1 MIKTQYIN
9 LNMIPSGVMPIL
21 YCSQY
26 DIGRPLGMVVYNGG
40 EAVDLDAYTCTIEAT
55 RTDGTAIIAAV
66 TTDDNVAVFGTTATM
81 TNQADNYPVKLV
93 LFDSDSRRVA
103 SLAFIMCVTPKTMD
117 ENAESIEED
126 KSLYQQYTETVQS
139 MIAEIKEDIVDLKK
153 RKVQRYDTVDQMQA
167 DTALADGM
175 YARTGGFY
183 TVNDGGG
190 ALYRI
195 EASAP
200 DTFSVTLNNGLYAE
214 LIFEEPLNALQIG
227 VSENI
232 DNSALLNDALS
243 KVDVYLPAGQYPCN
257 GVTVV
262 HNLHGEGSR
271 VNDRAMGTW
280 LVSNGTGAVL
290 TLGKNAQISGISV
303 WCNASETGIAL
314 DTTVYGY
321 GQITNVTVANV
332 SGRGVDL
339 TTGTASVTSRRVYV
353 DGLRVFGTAEYPASI
368 GVVIGGNV
376 GDIKIDNLEVMG
388 CRMGVSF
395 NNRIVSGINWH
406 IWCGCLA
413 GRDNG
418 SWWSRTVGIY
428 FMTGARLNVENL
440 YLDTCHLG
448 IYFNGFGNVVN
459 VKNLTFVEDASAGKV
474 ATRDGWVI
482 NSDSHFLTNMLTIDG
497 GYITVRGDDTTPYNM
512 MGVVQNSRLNTN
524 IVNTVYALDFLPVAT
539 NTTLLRRSAHHLPQ
553 YSVRTATES
562 ANTYVEVA
570 RVLAG
575 ASTTY
580 TSDMIIEAPSP
591 YQCKLKISKTSAGY
605 VVSADETTQSVYKT
619 YYKANT
625 AEGYVG
631 IYVLVPDSGT
641 VFTANVFYNAIN
653 NNALAVDYG
662 LTRLRSG
669 AESVDY
675 PRDVTIDGTG
685 MIAVAA

>member
-1 MIKTQYIN
+1 MITTQYIN
-9 LNMIPSGVMPIL
+9 LNMVPSGVLPVL

-40 EAVDLDAYTCTIEAT
+40 EAVDLNTYTCTIEAT
-55 RTDGTAIIAAV
+55 RTDGTAITAAV
-66 TTDDNVAVFGTTATM
+66 TTDGNIGAFVTTATM
-81 TNQADNYPVKLV
+81 TNQKDRYPAKLV
-93 LFDSDSRRVA
+93 LFDSQSRRVA
-103 SLAFIMCVTPKTMD
+103 SLAFVMCITQATMD
-117 ENAESIEED
+117 ENAVGIEED
-126 KSLYQQYTETVQS
+126 RSLYQQYTEAVQTL
-139 MIAEIKEDIVDLKK
+139 IAEIREDVVDLKK
-153 RKVQRYDTVDQMQA
+153 RKIQRYDTVEQMQA

-183 TVNDGGG
+183 ALGDGGG
-190 ALYRI
+190 AIYRI
-195 EASAP
+195 KTSAP
-200 DTFSVTLNNGLYAE
+200 DTFSVTLNNGSYAE

-232 DNSALLNDALS
+232 DSSALLNDALS

-290 TLGKNAQISGISV
+290 TLGKNAQISGINV

-395 NNRIVSGINWH
+395 NNRIVNGINWH

-482 NSDSHFLTNMLTIDG
+482 NSDSDFLTNMLTIDG

-512 MGVVQNSRLNTN
+512 TGVVPNSRLNTN
-524 IVNTVYALDFLPVAT
+524 IVNTVYALDFLPVVT
-539 NTTLLRRSAHHLPQ
+539 NVNLLRRSTHHLPQ

-575 ASTTY
+575 ASASY
-580 TSDMIIEAPSP
+580 ISDMIIEAPSP

-605 VVSADETTQSVYKT
+605 VVSADEITQSVYKT

-641 VFTANVFYNAIN
+641 VFTANVFYDAIN
-653 NNALAVDYG
+653 NDALAVDYG

-669 AESVDY
+669 VESVDY
-675 PRDVTIDGTG
+675 PRDVTTDGTG